1 MKKLALFLALC
12 LFVTSIGLAAF
23 ADNDE
28 VIAPV
33 EGSEETTPVEG
44 SEETTPVE
52 GSEETTPVEGSEE
65 TTPVEG
71 SEETTPV
78 EGSEET
84 TPVEGGED
92 TTPVEGGEDT
102 TPVEGGEATTPVEGG
117 EDATPVEGGEA
128 ITPVEGGEVTTP
140 TEGGEDKSD
149 EEIVTPA
156 APAEEAAAPTAEPA
170 EEEKNSETHG
180 GDADNFVINSAG
192 VILSYDGQLESVTIP
207 AVIKGITVTRLS
219 EAVFAN
225 KAGLK
230 NITIS
235 APIQLDAGAFRN
247 CTGLLSCSMS
257 NIIGSIPAECFENCT
272 SLASV
277 AWPTGISY
285 IGQGAFRNCTA
296 LTGVPQQNSITII
309 DDNAFYGCTGL
320 VNVDFSTNLQWIG
333 QGAFYGCTRLTEVIL
348 PDSVTDLGN
357 HAFENCFAVAK
368 LRLSNGLTV
377 INNFAFKG
385 CSSIPEINIPE
396 NVAEIGRE
404 AFYGCSGASIIRI
417 PDGVRNI
424 SFNPTNVSAAAYTT
438 PSKCVQIGNDAF
450 AGRNANS
457 WLRWDTCTAGAYIGT
472 NGLGSQGFVMAPID
486 SPAHKY
492 CKNNPTVHFCSTGVR
507 DFVERNYQLI
517 LGRVSDEAGLLS
529 WCRAV
534 SIGEAG
540 AGLLV
545 QQFMNSQEFQNTKP
559 SNSTIVEI
567 LYQVMLGRASDAA
580 GKKAWLE
587 WMDMGLTKDAIINGF
602 NESQE
607 FIGICNFFG
616 IVRGIVPLP
625 HYRDRSP
632 GATAF
637 VARCYTEALNRPQD
651 TDGLEAWTKLLVTKK
666 TTASVVAQGFFFSQE
681 YINRNRN
688 NQQYVHDLYR
698 VYFGRD
704 EDAAGMNAWLT
715 ALAQGYSRLVVLSNF
730 AGSAEFEALA
740 KSYGLI
746 AR

>member
-12 LFVTSIGLAAF
+12 LFVTSIGLTAF
-23 ADNDE
+23 AGE
-28 VIAPV
+28 IAPEEPVAPV
-33 EGSEETTPVEG
+33 EE
-44 SEETTPVE
+44 
-52 GSEETTPVEGSEE
+52 
-65 TTPVEG
+65 
-71 SEETTPV
+71 
-78 EGSEET
+78 
-84 TPVEGGED
+84 
-92 TTPVEGGEDT
+92 
-102 TPVEGGEATTPVEGG
+102 
-117 EDATPVEGGEA
+117 
-128 ITPVEGGEVTTP
+128 
-140 TEGGEDKSD
+140 
-149 EEIVTPA
+149 PA
-156 APAEEAAAPTAEPA
+156 APAEEPAAPA
-170 EEEKNSETHG
+170 EEPAAPAEEPAAPAEAPAAPAEAPAAPAEAPAASAEEPAAPAEEPAASAEEPAAPAEEPAAPAEEPAAPAEEPAAPAEEPAAPAEEPAAPAEEPAAPAEEPEIIVEEDKDDTTYG
-180 GDADNFVINSAG
+180 GDEEHFVVNAAG

-207 AVIKGITVTRLS
+207 AVIKSITVT
-219 EAVFAN
+219 
-225 KAGLK
+225 AGLK

-277 AWPTGISY
+277 AWPTGITY

-296 LTGVPQQNSITII
+296 LTGVPQQNSILGI
-309 DDNAFYGCTGL
+309 DDNAFYNCTGL

-333 QGAFYGCTRLTEVIL
+333 QGAFYGCTKLTEVVL
-348 PDSVTDLGN
+348 PDSVTDVGN
-357 HAFENCFAVAK
+357 HAFENCFAVGK

-385 CSSIPEINIPE
+385 CSSIPEINIPAS
-396 NVAEIGRE
+396 VAEIGRE

-438 PSKCVQIGNDAF
+438 PSNCIQIGNEAF
-450 AGRNANS
+450 MGRNANS
-457 WLRWDTCTAGAYIGT
+457 WLRWDTCTAAAYIGT

-486 SPAHKY
+486 SPAHNY

-534 SIGEAG
+534 SVGEAG

-625 HYRDRSP
+625 YYRDRSP

>member
-28 VIAPV
+28 VITPV
-33 EGSEETTPVEG
+33 EGSEDTTPVEGGEATTPDESGEATTPDEGGEATTPVEGGEETTPVEG
-44 SEETTPVE
+44 GEETTPVE
-52 GSEETTPVEGSEE
+52 GGEDTTPVEG
-65 TTPVEG
+65 G
-71 SEETTPV
+71 
-78 EGSEET
+78 EET

-102 TPVEGGEATTPVEGG
+102 TPVEGGEDT
-117 EDATPVEGGEA
+117 
-128 ITPVEGGEVTTP
+128 TPVEGGEVTTP
-140 TEGGEDKSD
+140 AEGGEDKSD

-156 APAEEAAAPTAEPA
+156 APAEEAAAPADEPE
-170 EEEKNSETHG
+170 EEEKDSETHG
-180 GDADNFVINSAG
+180 GDADNFVVNASG
-192 VILSYDGQLESVTIP
+192 VILSYDGPLESVTIP

-235 APIQLDAGAFRN
+235 APIELDAGAFRN

-257 NIIGSIPAECFENCT
+257 NIVGYIPAECFENCT

-277 AWPTGISY
+277 AWPTGINE

-296 LTGVPQQNSITII
+296 LTGVPQQDSIYEIG
-309 DDNAFYGCTGL
+309 DNAFYGCTGL
-320 VNVDFSTNLQWIG
+320 VNVDFSANLMLIG
-333 QGAFYGCTRLTEVIL
+333 QGAFYGCTKLTEVVL
-348 PDSVTDLGN
+348 PDSVIEVGN
-357 HAFENCFAVAK
+357 HAFENCFAVGK

-534 SIGEAG
+534 SVGEAG

-616 IVRGIVPLP
+616 IVRGTVPLP
-625 HYRDRSP
+625 YYRDRSP

-651 TDGLEAWTKLLVTKK
+651 TDGLEAWT
-666 TTASVVAQGFFFSQE
+666 
-681 YINRNRN
+681 INRNRN

>member
-33 EGSEETTPVEG
+33 EGGEVTTPVEGGEDTTPVEGGEETTPVEG
-44 SEETTPVE
+44 GEATTPVEGGEETTPVE
-52 GSEETTPVEGSEE
+52 GGED
-65 TTPVEG
+65 
-71 SEETTPV
+71 TTPV

-84 TPVEGGED
+84 TPVEGGEV
-92 TTPVEGGEDT
+92 T
-102 TPVEGGEATTPVEGG
+102 
-117 EDATPVEGGEA
+117 
-128 ITPVEGGEVTTP
+128 TPVEGGEVTTP
-140 TEGGEDKSD
+140 AEGGEDKSD

-156 APAEEAAAPTAEPA
+156 APAEAPAAPADEPE
-170 EEEKNSETHG
+170 EEEKDSETHG
-180 GDADNFVINSAG
+180 GDADNFVVNASG
-192 VILSYDGQLESVTIP
+192 VILSYDGPLESVTIP
-207 AVIKGITVTRLS
+207 AVIKGTTVTRLS

-235 APIQLDAGAFRN
+235 APIELDAGAFRN

-257 NIIGSIPAECFENCT
+257 NIVGYIPAECFENCT

-277 AWPTGISY
+277 AWPTGINE

-296 LTGVPQQNSITII
+296 LTGVPQQDSIYYIG
-309 DDNAFYGCTGL
+309 DNAFYGCTGL
-320 VNVDFSTNLQWIG
+320 VNVDFSTNLNFIG
-333 QGAFYGCTRLTEVIL
+333 QGAFYGCTKLTEVIL

-357 HAFENCFAVAK
+357 HAFENCFAVGK
-368 LRLSNGLTV
+368 LRLSNGLKV

-492 CKNNPTVHFCSTGVR
+492 CKDNPTVHFCSTGVR

-534 SIGEAG
+534 SVGEAG